1 MKLNFIEDDAKSLVV
16 EFEDADRSVPEMI
29 KSKLLENK
37 DVDFVGVVKEHP
49 DIARPKLIVKSSKN
63 ARTLVLKA
71 VEELQDDMKDLASS
85 LPKK

>member
-1 MKLNFIEDDAKSLVV
+1 MKLNFLEDDPKSIVV

-29 KSKLLENK
+29 KSKLIDNK

-49 DIARPKLIVKSSKN
+49 DIAKPKLIVRSSKN
-63 ARTLVLKA
+63 ARTLFLKA
-71 VEELQDDMKDLASS
+71 VEDLQDDIKALSSS